1 MSYVVS
7 VRTLCEFAAR
17 RGDLDLRFHLAP
29 SGQEGVAGH
38 RIVTSRRPAHIK
50 KKYRFRPS
58 MKH

>member
-1 MSYVVS
+1 MTYAVS

-38 RIVTSRRPAHIK
+38 RIVMGRRSASYQKEIALEL
-50 KKYRFRPS
+50 
-58 MKH
+58 